1 MLNDPTFWVATA
13 FIAFL
18 MLIVYLGVIKKIT
31 FSLDERTEKIKNDI
45 EQAEQLCKEAQ
56 DLLSHYQKKQRDAL
70 KEADTIAE
78 NAKKDA
84 QEIIKNGRKQ
94 IELSMLRREELIK
107 SRIHQSEMAALEKI
121 RLQTVELVINATRN
135 ILKTFVT
142 EEKINE
148 TIDASIKHLG
158 KSL

>member
-94 IELSMLRREELIK
+94 IELSMLRREELIR

>member
-18 MLIVYLGVIKKIT
+18 VLIVYLGVIKKIT
-31 FSLDERTEKIKNDI
+31 FSLDERTEKIKSDI

-56 DLLSHYQKKQRDAL
+56 DLLSHYQKKQRDAI

-94 IELSMLRREELIK
+94 IELSMLRREKLIK

-135 ILKTFVT
+135 ILKTCVK
-142 EEKINE
+142 EEKIDE